1 MPQDND
7 HKKSSVSSLS
17 LDMKGG
23 QNSREQGNLSNLGSL
38 ATLLIPNHHRREAS
52 QGVWNQYQVES
63 RCQVRSRN
71 GWKTDLSAIRY
82 RGPSFSNSANTQSV
96 IVGIPTENNADR
108 RVSFL
113 FLFPMRLVLLS
124 ICRSVGPCLGLTLR
138 HQTIHH
144 PLDQL
149 DLVLERKV
157 DKVCIYQYAIRR
169 S

>member
-38 ATLLIPNHHRREAS
+38 ATLLIPNHHRREAN
-52 QGVWNQYQVES
+52 QVVWNQYQVES

-96 IVGIPTENNADR
+96 IVGIPTTKHDNR
-108 RVSFL
+108 PFS
-113 FLFPMRLVLLS
+113 LLS
-124 ICRSVGPCLGLTLR
+124 HNPTCLASPISICETGIWTHTSPSDNPSSPGPTRSCS
-138 HQTIHH
+138 
-144 PLDQL
+144 
-149 DLVLERKV
+149 EAK
-157 DKVCIYQYAIRR
+157 